1 MSYPKNLTYLA
12 KKLSGYSRQTYKLQ
26 TTNQTTATAGQIVTV
41 DLPSNALVDLS
52 TLTWFFRGRT
62 TTSSGNAAFPRNIEC
77 IIERLE
83 VEINGQLVGQG
94 CQFYNHLWEI
104 ISDTTMGE
112 DVVNRRRI
120 LQNGAN
126 NIGPGSTADATSKQ
140 YAIQNW
146 LGFLGS
152 AKPNVLDTSLL
163 GNVRIRITLS
173 SPAVLV
179 KQLATAG
186 ESYLLEDMFFS
197 VDTISIDDGIFYNIH
212 NQFLQSGGVYEIPF
226 NNFLSFSSSAAGS
239 CKFSLSTQSLDR
251 VWATIVPGSSLPM
264 GGDHVSSVI
273 SNSPYFHRIGNAG
286 NITWGGPTNNRV
298 VSYGLT
304 SWQFNI
310 NNQYYPNY
318 RPTAEQAYALM
329 INSYGLSQDT
339 LGGGHPLLSSLSAW
353 NNGFWVA
360 SENFNH
366 NSDDFIS
373 GIDTRGNVVQAY
385 FEYDFTVTP
394 GATGGTG
401 FSGAL
406 DARDKLTCLVF
417 AQTTSTLRVG
427 AGKSIDMQM

>member
-52 TLTWFFRGRT
+52 TLTWFFMGRT
-62 TTSSGNAAFPRNIEC
+62 TSVSGNALFPRNIES

-94 CQFYNHLWEI
+94 CQFYNHLWQI
-104 ISDTTMGE
+104 ISDTTFGE
-112 DVVNRRRI
+112 DVINRRRV
-120 LQNGAN
+120 LQNSSNAGNVASSN
-126 NIGPGSTADATSKQ
+126 DNTARQ
-140 YAIQNW
+140 FAIQNW

-163 GNVRIRITLS
+163 GNVRIRITLA
-173 SPAVLV
+173 SPVVLIT
-179 KQLATAG
+179 QTTTNTPG
-186 ESYLLEDMFFS
+186 YTLEDMFFS
-197 VDTISIDDGIFYNIH
+197 VDTISIDDGVFYNIH
-212 NQFLQSGGVYEIPF
+212 NQFLASGGVYEIPF

-251 VWATIVPGSSLPM
+251 VWATFVAGTSLPM
-264 GGDHVSSVI
+264 NATDNRVSTTAST
-273 SNSPYFHRIGNAG
+273 SSYFHRLGNA
-286 NITWGGPTNNRV
+286 ITQWGPATNNVTTTYNLR
-298 VSYGLT
+298 

-318 RPTAEQAYALM
+318 RPSAEQAYALM
-329 INSYGLSQDT
+329 LNSYGLSQDT
-339 LGGGHPLLSSLSAW
+339 LGGGHSLLNGISTW

-385 FEYDFTVTP
+385 FEFDMQPTNVV
-394 GATGGTG
+394 AGTG
-401 FSGAL
+401 FASAP
-406 DARDKLTCLVF
+406 DTTSKLTCLVF

-427 AGKSIDMQM
+427 AGKQIDLQM

>member
-52 TLTWFFRGRT
+52 TLTWFFRGS
-62 TTSSGNAAFPRNIEC
+62 TSGSGGNVAFPRNIEC
-77 IIERLE
+77 LIERLE

-112 DVVNRRRI
+112 DVVNRRKI

-126 NIGPGSTADATSKQ
+126 NIGPGSAADATSRQ
-140 YAIQNW
+140 FAIQNW
-146 LGFLGS
+146 LGLIGS
-152 AKPNVLDTSLL
+152 IKPQILDTSLL
-163 GNVRIRITLS
+163 GNVRIRITLA

-179 KQLATAG
+179 KQNAVSG
-186 ESYLLEDMFFS
+186 ESYTLTDMFFS
-197 VDTISIDDGIFYNIH
+197 VDTISIDDGVFYNIH
-212 NQFLQSGGVYEIPF
+212 NQFLASGGVYELPF
-226 NNFLSFSSSAAGS
+226 NNFLSFSSAAAGS
-239 CKFSLSTQSLDR
+239 TKFSLSTQSLDR
-251 VWATIVPGSSLPM
+251 VWAAFVPGQNHPM
-264 GGDHVSSVI
+264 GGDFVSTTI
-273 SNSPYFHRIGNAG
+273 SNAPYFHRIGNAG
-286 NITWGGPTNNRV
+286 NITWGGATNNRV
-298 VSYGLT
+298 VSYSLT
-304 SWQFNI
+304 NWQFNI

-329 INSYGLSQDT
+329 INSYGLSQDV
-339 LGGGHPLLSSLSAW
+339 LGGCHPLLDTLAKW
-353 NNGFWVA
+353 NNGFFVV

-385 FEYDFTVTP
+385 FEHDFNATG

-401 FSGAL
+401 YAAAPTTN
-406 DARDKLTCLVF
+406 DRITCLVF

-427 AGKSIDMQM
+427 AGKQIELQM